1 MSKKLKVSI
10 STITDCEGCIVEIFN
25 LGKRFLDLLPEIELA
40 DFKQFEDLPE
50 PPEYDISILE
60 GCPITKKDLERL
72 KKIREKSKVL
82 VALGA
87 CACLGGIARIKNY
100 GDKKEIIRYVYD
112 NPEGINNPDV
122 HPLKEY
128 VKVDLEIPGC
138 PINGEEFLRIMK
150 EFLEGKTPSIPRRP
164 VCFECPLKH
173 NGFLLNKGKI
183 CFGVITLAGC
193 GAPCPQSGFLCD
205 GCRGPLKEKIGL
217 NVLKI
222 RLKDKFNEK
231 EALSI
236 LERFGAKNY
245 YL

>member
-1 MSKKLKVSI
+1 MKKKVKVSI
-10 STITDCEGCIVEIFN
+10 STITDCEGCLNEIFN

-40 DFKQFEDLPE
+40 DFKLFEDLPE

-60 GCPITKKDLERL
+60 GCPITERDFSRV

-82 VALGA
+82 IALGA
-87 CACLGGIARIKNY
+87 CACLGGIAKIKNY
-100 GDKKEIIRYVYD
+100 GDKKEIIRRVYK
-112 NPEGINNPDV
+112 NPEGIDNPDV
-122 HPLKEY
+122 HPLREY

-138 PINGEEFLRIMK
+138 PINGEEFFRIMK
-150 EFLEGKTPSIPRRP
+150 EFLEGKKPSIPKKP
-164 VCFECPLKH
+164 VCFECPLKN
-173 NGFLLNKGKI
+173 NGCLLNKGEI

-193 GAPCPQSGFLCD
+193 GAPCPQSGFMCD

-217 NVLKI
+217 DVLKT

-236 LERFGAKNY
+236 LERFGGKDY